1 MSALTLGAIGLA
13 TLAVAAWNILA
24 VLVSRALLTYS
35 RSQLEAVCEARGR
48 PDLADEIEGDWERAE
63 RSTSVHA
70 TVSGLLLLALLGLAA
85 SKWPAGAGASG
96 MIAAWVVVGLTL
108 RVGAG
113 VAGRVF
119 AESLLERAWPA
130 ARLLIR
136 SASPALLAGS
146 ALESAVKRRRR
157 GPRRLDRPRPVSVE
171 VEIRSL
177 GAEHDAEHELTE
189 STRERLERL
198 VELDRRD
205 VGELMVPRSA
215 MIALPASSLAPEA
228 ARAIVGSGHSRIPL
242 FGESRDDIVGV
253 LYAKD
258 LFTELVDGSPI
269 DSIRPRR
276 LARQPLR
283 VPETKRASDLI
294 DEMRRHRVHLAIVLD
309 EYGGVAG
316 LVTLEDLLEEIVG
329 PIDDEYDI
337 PTPEDPL
344 VSISDSLFEV
354 DAGMSLEDVNDRLD
368 LDLPTDA
375 DYQTIGGFAFN
386 ALGRL
391 PEPGVSFVDRGVEFT
406 VVEVGDHSIRR
417 VRIDL
422 RPGASLEKSVG

>member
-13 TLAVAAWNILA
+13 TLAAAAWHFLA

-48 PDLADEIEGDWERAE
+48 PERADQIEAEWERAE

-70 TVSGLLLLALLGLAA
+70 TASGLALLALLGAA
-85 SKWPAGAGASG
+85 ESSRPGDDSGFG
-96 MIAAWVVVGLTL
+96 MIASWVVIGLL
-108 RVGAG
+108 IRIAAG
-113 VAGRVF
+113 VSGRVY
-119 AESLLERAWPA
+119 AESILDRAWPSV
-130 ARLLIR
+130 RLLVL
-136 SASPALLAGS
+136 SASPALLVGS
-146 ALESAVKRRRR
+146 ALESAVNRRRR
-157 GPRRLDRPRPVSVE
+157 GPRRHDRPRPVSVE

-177 GAEHDAEHELTE
+177 GAQQDAEHEMTE
-189 STRERLERL
+189 STRDRLERL

-215 MIALPASSLAPEA
+215 MIALPASTLAPEA

-258 LFTELVDGSPI
+258 LFTELVDGSSI

-294 DEMRRHRVHLAIVLD
+294 DEMRRQRIHLAIVLD

-344 VSISDSLFEV
+344 VSISDSLYEV

>member
-1 MSALTLGAIGLA
+1 MTLGAIGLL
-13 TLAVAAWNILA
+13 TVAAAAWHLLA

-35 RSQLEAVCEARGR
+35 RSQLEAICEARGR
-48 PDLADEIEGDWERAE
+48 PDLADEIEADWERAE
-63 RSTSVHA
+63 RSCAAHA
-70 TVSGLLLLALLGLAA
+70 TASTLLLVALLGVAISHRPAGTGAIGLIASWTLLGLLL
-85 SKWPAGAGASG
+85 
-96 MIAAWVVVGLTL
+96 
-108 RVGAG
+108 RVAAG
-113 VAGRVF
+113 VFGRVF
-119 AESLLERAWPA
+119 AESLLDRAWPA
-130 ARLLIR
+130 VRLMSRL
-136 SASPALLAGS
+136 ATPLLLTGS
-146 ALESAVKRRRR
+146 ALEAAVIRRRR
-157 GPRRLDRPRPVSVE
+157 GPRRHDRPRPVSVE
-171 VEIRSL
+171 VEIRSS
-177 GAEHDAEHELTE
+177 GNHHDAEHELSE
-189 STRERLERL
+189 STRDRLERL

-205 VGELMVPRSA
+205 VGELMVPRSS
-215 MIALPASSLAPEA
+215 MITLPASTLAPEA

-242 FGESRDDIVGV
+242 FGENRDDIVGV

-269 DSIRPRR
+269 ASIRPRR

-344 VSISDSLFEV
+344 VSIDRALYEV
-354 DAGMSLEDVNDRLD
+354 DASMSLEDLNERLD

-391 PEPGVSFVDRGVEFT
+391 PEPGVSFLDRGVEFT

-422 RPGASLEKSVG
+422 RPRESLERSVG

>member
-1 MSALTLGAIGLA
+1 M
-13 TLAVAAWNILA
+13 AAWHGLA

-35 RSQLEAVCEARGR
+35 RSRLEAVCAARGR
-48 PDLADEIEGDWERAE
+48 PDRADEIEAEWEPTERA
-63 RSTSVHA
+63 TAVHA
-70 TVSGLLLLALLGLAA
+70 SASGLGLLVLLGLAA
-85 SKWPAGAGASG
+85 AYRPAGVDAGSV
-96 MIAAWVVVGLTL
+96 IVAWVAGGTLL
-108 RVGAG
+108 RVVAG

-119 AESLLERAWPA
+119 AESLLDRLWPA
-130 ARLLIR
+130 VRVLN
-136 SASPALLAGS
+136 ALATPMLSTGS
-146 ALESAVKRRRR
+146 ALEAAVLRRR
-157 GPRRLDRPRPVSVE
+157 GPRRHARPRPVSVE
-171 VEIRSL
+171 VELRSA
-177 GAEHDAEHELTE
+177 GANQDAEHEL
-189 STRERLERL
+189 SDATRERIERL
-198 VELDRRD
+198 VELEHRD
-205 VGELMVPRSA
+205 VGELMTPRSA
-215 MIALPASSLAPEA
+215 MVALPASTPGPEA

-242 FGESRDDIVGV
+242 YGESRDDIIGV

-258 LFTELVDGSPI
+258 LFSELADGSTLEEL
-269 DSIRPRR
+269 RPRR

-283 VPETKRASDLI
+283 VPETKRATDLL
-294 DEMRRHRVHLAIVLD
+294 DEMRRQRVHLAIVLD

-337 PTPEDPL
+337 PTPDDPL
-344 VSISDSLFEV
+344 VSIAESLYEV
-354 DAGMSLEDVNDRLD
+354 DAGMSLEDLNDRLD